1 MYNELKNW
9 QEEIEE
15 HYDDNFSSEEQEI
28 LYEIVRGN
36 VPVDAMRE
44 KLDEFFND
52 EGTPSHPEIKTN
64 TEEGILERLD
74 LDLGYVGRGK
84 GGGTRSV
91 YKTNGR
97 GH

>member
-1 MYNELKNW
+1 MMITFHQRNKNE
-9 QEEIEE
+9 I
-15 HYDDNFSSEEQEI
+15 I
-28 LYEIVRGN
+28 RGN
-36 VPVDAMRE
+36 DPVDTMRE
-44 KLDEFFND
+44 QLDEFFND
-52 EGTPSHPEIKTN
+52 DNTPSHPEIKTN

>member
-9 QEEIEE
+9 REELAE

-28 LYEIVRGN
+28 LYEIIRGN
-36 VPVDAMRE
+36 VPVDTMRE
-44 KLDEFFND
+44 QLNEFFND

-74 LDLGYVGRGK
+74 LDIGYVGGS
-84 GGGTRSV
+84 GTRSV

-97 GH
+97 GR